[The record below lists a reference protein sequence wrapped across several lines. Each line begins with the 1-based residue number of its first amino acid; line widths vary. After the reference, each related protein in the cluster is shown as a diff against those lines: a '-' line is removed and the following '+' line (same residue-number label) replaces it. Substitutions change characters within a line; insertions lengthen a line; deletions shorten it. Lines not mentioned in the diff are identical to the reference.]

1 MAWHAQWVCRWAACA
16 RTVRDIEALVDAYE
30 RLRGGQSVALFSGV
44 TTLALGFCLEMPQER
59 FQAASKPYLY
69 ERQLPKALDSI
80 ARCTREPGPPA
91 AVQRRRLPPTDSR
104 RPRAGA
110 KLHEEVEEHDVW
122 YCLESVEE

>member
-1 MAWHAQWVCRWAACA
+1 
-16 RTVRDIEALVDAYE
+16 VDEYE
-30 RLRGGQSVALFSGV
+30 RLRGGQSVALYSGV
-44 TTLALGFCLEMPQER
+44 TTLAFYCKLGFCLEMPQER